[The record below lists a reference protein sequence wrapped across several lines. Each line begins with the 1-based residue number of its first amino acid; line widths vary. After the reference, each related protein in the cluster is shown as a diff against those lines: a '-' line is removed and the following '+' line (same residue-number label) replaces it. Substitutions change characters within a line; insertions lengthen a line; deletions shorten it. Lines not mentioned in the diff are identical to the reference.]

1 MGCGNSVEDQ
11 VLLAKLDRLEIQV
24 KKEKELKKLSEI
36 EGRPITSL
44 DNYNGMDTKSEN
56 RGRLKTM
63 PNDRYLDTYTN
74 KDRAK
79 KKKKGNSEK
88 KSKKSKKSKKEKE
101 EKEEKPKKKTR
112 AVSEGISKKKKKKK

>member
-56 RGRLKTM
+56 RGRLKTV

-74 KDRAK
+74 KDRGK

-101 EKEEKPKKKTR
+101 EKSKKKTR